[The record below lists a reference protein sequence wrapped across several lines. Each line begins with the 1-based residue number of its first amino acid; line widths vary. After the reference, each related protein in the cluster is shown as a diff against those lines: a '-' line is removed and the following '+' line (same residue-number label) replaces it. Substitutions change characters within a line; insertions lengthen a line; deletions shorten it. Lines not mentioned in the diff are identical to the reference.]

1 VTSTKDTPVPA
12 APPGEAE
19 IPIDQYQA
27 PDLSLLTD
35 EQQKL
40 LGRLA
45 APFDPDEIEIL
56 PKPYKK
62 DSEKGNCRVCNGYHG
77 LPAAHLSYV
86 GHAGVTMR
94 LTSVD
99 PTWTWRP
106 LRPDVDERA
115 LAAAV
120 NSGNP
125 ELLRLLLEHA
135 PPTIEPNGGIWIRL
149 QVAGIERLGFGDA
162 DGRTGTP
169 KDMKEMIG
177 DAIRNGAMR
186 MGVGTYLWSKSD
198 RAQAI
203 LARQGADDER
213 VQQEDRMR
221 QELPKGRPA
230 QRAKGTQAK
239 AQAQEDPWKTI
250 PLRPEGVTALTRL
263 CEEDDLDEI
272 RKIRRD
278 VLADGKKNG
287 PQHVTFA
294 AVELE
299 LGTDQPAR
307 EIGMEGPL
315 DLLLF
320 ADKLGPWVKANGI
333 SLSRYAKDLADEP
346 DGNTYAEPPSGGLAE
361 DMRAA
366 DVHPLPAGHYAGDT
380 GLPGEGG
387 EQS

>member
-1 VTSTKDTPVPA
+1 VTSTNDTPVPA

-221 QELPKGRPA
+221 QEVPAGGKADRAKRKDKPA
-230 QRAKGTQAK
+230 Q
-239 AQAQEDPWKTI
+239 QEDPWKI
-250 PLRPEGVTALTRL
+250 RPLRPAGRQLLTELVNAREVKEAQDLYRKVFAEGSAHGEQDVTL
-263 CEEDDLDEI
+263 DDMLAVTGRAEAAGWLLMAGPLELLEVAKRI
-272 RKIRRD
+272 GMH
-278 VLADGKKNG
+278 LADVGIGIMRRVEDELNAPDNPG
-287 PQHVTFA
+287 APA
-294 AVELE
+294 AGQGAV
-299 LGTDQPAR
+299 A
-307 EIGMEGPL
+307 
-315 DLLLF
+315 
-320 ADKLGPWVKANGI
+320 
-333 SLSRYAKDLADEP
+333 
-346 DGNTYAEPPSGGLAE
+346 
-361 DMRAA
+361 
-366 DVHPLPAGHYAGDT
+366 
-380 GLPGEGG
+380 EGG
-387 EQS
+387 EPS

>member
-19 IPIDQYQA
+19 TPIGQYRA
-27 PDLSLLTD
+27 MDLSLLTD
-35 EQQKL
+35 EQRKL
-40 LGRLA
+40 CERLA

-62 DSEKGNCRVCNGYHG
+62 DSEKGNCRVCNGFHG

-99 PTWTWRP
+99 PKWTWRP
-106 LRPDVDERA
+106 LHPDVDERA

-221 QELPKGRPA
+221 QEVPKGKPA
-230 QRAKGTQAK
+230 QRSKGA
-239 AQAQEDPWKTI
+239 AAMAQEDPWKVI
-250 PLRPEGVTALTRL
+250 PLRPEGLTALTRL

-272 RKIRRD
+272 RKIRREI
-278 VLADGKKNG
+278 LADGKKNG
-287 PQHVTFA
+287 PQHVTLA

-307 EIGMEGPL
+307 AIGMEGPL
-315 DLLLF
+315 DLIIF

-333 SLSRYAKDLADEP
+333 SLSRYAKDLNDEP
-346 DGNTYAEPPSGGLAE
+346 DGNTYADPPSGGLAE

-366 DVHPLPAGHYAGDT
+366 DVHPLP
-380 GLPGEGG
+380 GEGG

>member
-19 IPIDQYQA
+19 TPIDQYRA
-27 PDLSLLTD
+27 MDLSLLTD
-35 EQQKL
+35 GQRKL
-40 LGRLA
+40 FGRLA

-62 DSEKGNCRVCNGYHG
+62 ESEKGNCRVCGGFHG

-99 PTWTWRP
+99 PTWKWLP

-135 PPTIEPNGGIWIRL
+135 PPRIEPNGGIWIRL

-169 KDMKEMIG
+169 KDMKDMIG

-186 MGVGTYLWSKSD
+186 MGVGTYLWSKSE

-213 VQQEDRMR
+213 TQQEDRMR
-221 QELPKGRPA
+221 QEVPKGKPA
-230 QRAKGTQAK
+230 QRAKGAA
-239 AQAQEDPWKTI
+239 AQPQEDPWKVI
-250 PLRPEGVTALTRL
+250 PLRPEGLTALTRL
-263 CEEDDLDEI
+263 CQEDDLDEI
-272 RKIRRD
+272 RKIRREI
-278 VLADGKKNG
+278 LADGKKNG
-287 PQHVTFA
+287 PQHVTLA

-307 EIGMEGPL
+307 EIEMEGPL
-315 DLLLF
+315 DLIIF
-320 ADKLGPWVKANGI
+320 ADKLGAWVKENGI
-333 SLSRYAKDLADEP
+333 SLARYADDLAIAP
-346 DGNTYAEPPSGGLAE
+346 DNPGAP
-361 DMRAA
+361 AA
-366 DVHPLPAGHYAGDT
+366 GQGAVA
-380 GLPGEGG
+380 EGG
-387 EQS
+387 EPS